1 MHLEILASAV
11 PRLHQEAY
19 GKMTPKRPGYHVI
32 YDEET
37 NKGCVWCDRHT
48 LYTHTHSLSH
58 KYTKYAR
65 THTHTHTH
73 TNRITTCFT
82 STSPKR
88 KESPPTTA
96 SKIWRTS
103 LVRQLFSARGVVAA
117 RTTPTH
123 TQHTHTHPPSRSV
136 GSLADSLPGLSS
148 GPEPGKQ
155 KKRKRGGRSKA
166 GGKGGGGRRSTRHEE
181 EKQRGIERT
190 KRECEKRLRTQ
201 ERDELRKRKDITSQT
216 HNHLLGL
223 AGKQSSFSRN
233 LDERG

>member
-73 TNRITTCFT
+73 TQIG
-82 STSPKR
+82 SPR
-88 KESPPTTA
+88 VSQAP
-96 SKIWRTS
+96 
-103 LVRQLFSARGVVAA
+103 VQSARKAPRQQLQKYGVHHWCDNYSLHAVLSLPAQH
-117 RTTPTH
+117 P
-123 TQHTHTHPPSRSV
+123 HTHTTHTHTPPIT
-136 GSLADSLPGLSS
+136 
-148 GPEPGKQ
+148 Q
-155 KKRKRGGRSKA
+155 C
-166 GGKGGGGRRSTRHEE
+166 
-181 EKQRGIERT
+181 GIT
-190 KRECEKRLRTQ
+190 
-201 ERDELRKRKDITSQT
+201 
-216 HNHLLGL
+216 G
-223 AGKQSSFSRN
+223 
-233 LDERG
+233 